1 MNYFLAAQT
10 EVGLKKNCNQDS
22 VILKERSLKAE
33 KLSWGHL

>member
-22 VILKERSLKAE
+22 IILKRAKFKGREVCL
-33 KLSWGHL
+33 GVI